1 LKEEFDSPMGYERRG
16 RKRGAKKEDG
26 RPESKN
32 APPNTPPTGEKT
44 FRGADPRVYPK
55 AAKAVSSQTTEKK

>member
-1 LKEEFDSPMGYERRG
+1 MGYERRG

-32 APPNTPPTGEKT
+32 APPNTTPTGEKT
-44 FRGADPRVYPK
+44 FRGADLRVYPK